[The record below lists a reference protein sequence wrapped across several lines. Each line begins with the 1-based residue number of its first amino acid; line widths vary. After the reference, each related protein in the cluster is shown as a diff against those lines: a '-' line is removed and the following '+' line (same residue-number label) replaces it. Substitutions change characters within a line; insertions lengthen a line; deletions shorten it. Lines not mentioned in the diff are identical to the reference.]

1 MTINRFR
8 SSISDGTR
16 VELALPVGH
25 EAYDLNGKSA
35 LVLRCM
41 GCFDEERTPD
51 TIDYMVR
58 VDGASSIIVIPATWI
73 VEPDD
78 R

>member
-1 MTINRFR
+1 MTTSGFR

-16 VELALPVGH
+16 VKLTLPVGH
-25 EAYDLNGKSA
+25 NASELNGKSA
-35 LVLRCM
+35 LVLLCLA
-41 GCFDEERTPD
+41 CVDEESTPD

-58 VDGASSIIVIPATWI
+58 VEGSSEIIVVPAGWI
-73 VEPDD
+73 A